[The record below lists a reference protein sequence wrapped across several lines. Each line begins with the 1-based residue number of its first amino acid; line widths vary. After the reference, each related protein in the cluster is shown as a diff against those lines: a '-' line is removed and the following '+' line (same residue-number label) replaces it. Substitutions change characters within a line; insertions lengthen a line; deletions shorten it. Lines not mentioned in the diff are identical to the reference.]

1 MSEAIGLDDFV
12 PWLAAQ
18 SAPEKDLQFFQRT
31 PWTRKLVENPLFRP
45 VPCPTRLVTP
55 GTSHNAFIA
64 KTINKP
70 SCVQHWLM
78 LARKEF
84 ATPQEVTRGS
94 IAQSSFSPSAE
105 TYSTDDSEFIML
117 LEVGEDLDGFAG
129 RVQGGVL
136 SAILDEALSICVEYH
151 RQASSSSRAPL
162 YTVQLNTTYRDG
174 VNTPGLIAVKSW
186 LVAKEG
192 RKWLIRGQ
200 ICDAQ
205 GRVLT
210 QAEGIWV
217 SAAENKL

>member
-1 MSEAIGLDDFV
+1 MSVSIGLDDFV

-18 SAPEKDLQFFQRT
+18 SAPEKDVQFFQRT
-31 PWTRKLVENPLFRP
+31 PWTRKLIENPLFRA
-45 VPCPTRLVTP
+45 VPCPTRLITP

-78 LARKEF
+78 LTRKQFSTPKEVARG
-84 ATPQEVTRGS
+84 TL
-94 IAQSSFSPSAE
+94 AQSRFSPNAE
-105 TYSTDDSEFIML
+105 TYNIDDSEFIML
-117 LEVGEDLDGFAG
+117 LDVGEDLDGFAG

-136 SAILDEALSICVEYH
+136 CAILDEALSICVEYH

-162 YTVQLNTTYRDG
+162 YTVQLNTTFRDG

-186 LVAKEG
+186 IVAKEG

-205 GRVLT
+205 GHVLT